1 MLRIGLVIHASQ
13 LHEGVTMSEEHLE
26 QVEFADN
33 PEPRCPVVLVLDV
46 SGSMAG
52 KPIAELNQGLQD
64 FAQTLKSDPLAA
76 LRVEVALIA
85 FGGKVRALDVRNG
98 SQDEIP
104 IDADKA
110 FVTIDAFQP
119 PVLAASGETP
129 MGEALR
135 RTLTLVR
142 ERKEIYKRNGADYFR
157 PWVFLITDG
166 QPNDAGWEAVPDLV
180 KEEERRK
187 GLLFYAVGVENADMK
202 TLARFGEDRPPMRL
216 RGLAFRELFQWLSKS
231 LSAVAQSRPGEQ
243 VALPAVGWGQVD
255 TAAQ

>member
-1 MLRIGLVIHASQ
+1 M
-13 LHEGVTMSEEHLE
+13 TEEHLE
-26 QVEFADN
+26 QVEFAQN

-52 KPIAELNQGLQD
+52 KPIAELNQGLQE
-64 FAQTLKSDPLAA
+64 FAQTLKNDPLAS
-76 LRVEVALIA
+76 LRVEVAVIA
-85 FGGKVRALDVRNG
+85 FGGKVRALDGHG
-98 SQDEIP
+98 SGQEIP
-104 IDADKA
+104 MDADQA

-119 PVLAASGETP
+119 PVLSANGETP
-129 MGEALR
+129 MGEAVRQTLR
-135 RTLTLVR
+135 LLR

-166 QPNDAGWEAVPDLV
+166 QPNDNGWEAVPDLV

-202 TLARFGEDRPPMRL
+202 TLARFTEDRPPMKL
-216 RGLAFRELFQWLSKS
+216 KGLAFREMFVWLSKS

-243 VALPAVGWGQVD
+243 VPLPAVGWGQVD
-255 TAAQ
+255 TSAQ